1 MITPED
7 EEKIASYWIATE
19 REWYRQGL
27 RKALPCD
34 VQAGRGDASYLISS
48 FVDVYRYILKH
59 AGCTYE
65 DLKSE
70 LDLSAPVIV
79 NNIAVL
85 KARDRFQQ
93 SDRIPADDE
102 ILHQETSKRRG
113 ADEWTKRITING
125 LRPFSRRST

>member
-34 VQAGRGDASYLISS
+34 VRAGHGDPSYLISS
-48 FVDVYRYILKH
+48 FEDVYRYILKH

-85 KARDRFQQ
+85 KKRGIVSSKAIGARRVMKFY
-93 SDRIPADDE
+93 I
-102 ILHQETSKRRG
+102 RRRVNV
-113 ADEWTKRITING
+113 EELTNG
-125 LRPFSRRST
+125 QKE